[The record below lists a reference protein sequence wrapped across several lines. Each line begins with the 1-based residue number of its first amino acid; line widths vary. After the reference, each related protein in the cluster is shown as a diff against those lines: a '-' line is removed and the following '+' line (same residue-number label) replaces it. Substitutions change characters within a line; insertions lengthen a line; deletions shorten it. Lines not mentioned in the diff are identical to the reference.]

1 MNKLEKEYE
10 KIQPKIYA
18 FFYAKTANRE
28 TAQDLCHDTF
38 YEACKNIA
46 SFNGKSTLS
55 TWIFAIANN
64 IIKKHYRKD
73 KYQQSLIQ
81 KIAVVPE
88 DDIHS
93 IEELAEIHED
103 MRRLLHH
110 ISKLD
115 DDARELVL
123 LRIYGELSF
132 TEIAELLGKSETYA
146 RVTFHRLKLRIQKE
160 MELDI

>member
-1 MNKLEKEYE
+1 
-10 KIQPKIYA
+10 
-18 FFYAKTANRE
+18 
-28 TAQDLCHDTF
+28 
-38 YEACKNIA
+38 
-46 SFNGKSTLS
+46 
-55 TWIFAIANN
+55 
-64 IIKKHYRKD
+64 
-73 KYQQSLIQ
+73 LIQ
-81 KIAVVPE
+81 KLAMIPE
-88 DDIHS
+88 ADIHS

-132 TEIAELLGKSETYA
+132 MEIAELLGKSETYA

-160 MELDI
+160 MELTI